1 MKDKKKILVAF
12 AGQPNVGKS
21 TVFNI
26 LTGLSQHV
34 GNWPGKTVEKKEGIH
49 ITDNVEMRLVDLPG
63 AYMLT
68 AFSEEEKVTRD
79 FIINDRPDV
88 IVLIASATSLEKN
101 LYLLSELLLL
111 GPPVLVGVNMMDVAE
126 GQGIHIDT
134 DALSKSLG
142 IPVIPMIATKNQGI
156 KELVSEIISLTN
168 GKSQY
173 APKVPNVSED
183 HKDIFDHLEEIIGSY
198 ITSPYRTQWV
208 VTKLME
214 GDPDI
219 SKMVEEILP
228 PDKWDEVRK
237 ILMEH
242 EDSHLAVVRGKYNW
256 IRDMTAA
263 SISHL
268 RKGQILLTDRIDQ
281 VLTRP
286 IFGIP
291 ILLGMLALV
300 FFLTY
305 QIGSPL
311 QEGIEGM
318 ISSFARWIEPALHGA
333 PAWVGGMIINGVIG
347 GAGTVLTF
355 LPILTIFFTLMVL
368 LEDVGYMARA
378 AFVMDRFMHIIGLH
392 GKSFLPMFLGFGC
405 NVPAV
410 LGARIV
416 ESRKA
421 RLLTILLI
429 PFVPCTARLAVLAFI
444 SSAFFGERA
453 TVFSWSIVAANIIV
467 LGIVGVI
474 VSKFFLKGESTPFI
488 MELPL
493 YHKPNLRTIVIS
505 VWTRIKAFLKRA
517 GTVILGFSV
526 LLWFLSN
533 FPGKTIENSILG
545 IIGHFIEPLGSPIG
559 LDWRMILALLSSFI
573 AKENSIATLGILFE
587 VGEQGLRNV
596 LPLVISH
603 ASAISF
609 LVILMLFIP
618 CVATVVVMKQ
628 EMASWKWFIFSS
640 IIMLLVSFASGIIAY
655 NLALFLGI

>member
-63 AYMLT
+63 TYTLT
-68 AFSEEEKVTRD
+68 AFSEEEKVARD
-79 FIINDRPDV
+79 FIINEQPDV
-88 IVLIASATSLEKN
+88 IVLVANATSLEKN

-111 GPPVLVGVNMMDVAE
+111 GPPVIVGVNMMDVAE
-126 GQGIHIDT
+126 EQGIHIEIH
-134 DALSKSLG
+134 ALSKSLG
-142 IPVIPMIATKNQGI
+142 VPVIPMIATKNKGI

-168 GKSQY
+168 SKMQY
-173 APKVPNVSED
+173 APKTPSVSED
-183 HKDIFDHLEEIIGSY
+183 HKAIFNHLEEIIGSH
-198 ITSPYRTQWV
+198 TTTPYRIKWV

-219 SKMVEEILP
+219 SKMVEEMVP
-228 PDKWDEVRK
+228 SDKWDEIKK
-237 ILMEH
+237 ILMKH

-256 IRDMTAA
+256 IRDMTSA

-286 IFGIP
+286 LFGIP

-305 QIGSPL
+305 KIGSPL
-311 QEGIEGM
+311 QEGIEGVM
-318 ISSFARWIEPALHGA
+318 SSFARWIEPAIHGA
-333 PAWVGGMIINGVIG
+333 PIWVAGMLIDGVIG

-355 LPILTIFFTLMVL
+355 LPILIIFFTLMVL

-405 NVPAV
+405 NVPAI

-416 ESRKA
+416 ESKKA
-421 RLLTILLI
+421 KLLTILLT

-444 SSAFFGERA
+444 SSAFFGKRA
-453 TVFSWSIVAANIIV
+453 TFFSCSIVTINILA
-467 LGIVGVI
+467 LGIVGI
-474 VSKFFLKGESTPFI
+474 IASRFFIKGEPTPFI

-493 YHKPNLRTIVIS
+493 YHKPNLRTILIS
-505 VWTRIKAFLKRA
+505 VKTKIVAFLKRA

-533 FPGKTIENSILG
+533 FPGKKIEESILG
-545 IIGHFIEPLGSPIG
+545 IIGHLIEPLGTPIG
-559 LDWRMILALLSSFI
+559 LDWRMILALISSFI

-587 VGEQGLRNV
+587 AGEQGLSNV

-609 LVILMLFIP
+609 LVISMLFIP
-618 CVATVVVMKQ
+618 CMATMVVMKQ
-628 EMASWKWFIFSS
+628 EMASWKWFLFSF
-640 IIMLLVSFASGIIAY
+640 IVMLLVSFISGTIAY
-655 NLALFLGI
+655 NLVLFLGI